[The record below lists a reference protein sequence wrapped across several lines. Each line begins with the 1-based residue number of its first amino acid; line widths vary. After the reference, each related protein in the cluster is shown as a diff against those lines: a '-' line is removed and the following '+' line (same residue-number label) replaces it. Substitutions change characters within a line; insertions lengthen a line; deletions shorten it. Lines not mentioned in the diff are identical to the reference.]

1 MLVKDQKWG
10 KSSRRS
16 MKILTIIVTYNG
28 MRWAQRCL
36 QSLRD
41 SEVHTDI
48 YVIDNGST
56 DGTQAFIREHF
67 PEAVMVQN
75 ARNEGFGRA
84 NNRGLRYA
92 LEHGYDYVYLLNEDA
107 WIMPSTL
114 GELITCHRNHPE
126 FGLLSPAQWQADGK
140 ALDRNFLK
148 GPCNQ
153 NHRLQSDLQSG
164 SFREEVYEVETVM
177 AAHWLLPAST
187 IRKIG
192 FFSPTYP
199 HYGEDDDYTARL
211 RFHGLQA
218 GVVMTARAVHDRQH
232 RQESREQLF
241 YMHYI
246 CILKLF
252 SNPSLSM
259 GRAWYCCIGYTLKAI
274 RRHRSLRPVGNVVKV
289 LKRWRT
295 IRRNRLISI
304 HQKGNFPSA

>member
-1 MLVKDQKWG
+1 M
-10 KSSRRS
+10 R
-16 MKILTIIVTYNG
+16 ILTIIVTYNG
-28 MRWAQRCL
+28 MRWMQQCL

-41 SEVHTDI
+41 SEVQTDI

-84 NNRGLRYA
+84 NNRGFRYA
-92 LEHGYDYVYLLNEDA
+92 LDHAYDYVYLLNEDA

-114 GELITCHRNHPE
+114 GRLTACHRSHPE
-126 FGLLSPAQWQADGK
+126 YGLLSPAQWQADGK
-140 ALDRNFLK
+140 ALDCNFLK
-148 GPCNQ
+148 GPCSQ
-153 NHRLQSDLQSG
+153 NPRLQDDLLAG
-164 SFREEVYEVETVM
+164 SFREEVYTVETVM
-177 AAHWLLPAST
+177 AAHWLLPVST

-192 FFSPTYP
+192 FFSHTYP
-199 HYGEDDDYTARL
+199 HYGEDDDYPARL

-218 GVVMTARAVHDRQH
+218 GVVMSAQAVHDRQH

-246 CILKLF
+246 RMLKLF
-252 SNPSLSM
+252 SNPSLSL
-259 GRAWYCCIGYTLKAI
+259 GRAWYRCIGDTLKAI
-274 RRHRSLRPVGNVVKV
+274 HRHRSLRPAGNVAKV
-289 LKRWRT
+289 LKQWHT

-304 HQKGNFPSA
+304 HQKGDFPTA

>member
-1 MLVKDQKWG
+1 
-10 KSSRRS
+10 

-67 PEAVMVQN
+67 PEAIMVQN

-114 GELITCHRNHPE
+114 GRLTACHRSHPE
-126 FGLLSPAQWQADGK
+126 YGLLSPAQWQADGK
-140 ALDRNFLK
+140 ALDRNFVK
-148 GPCNQ
+148 GPCSQ
-153 NHRLQSDLQSG
+153 NPRLQDDLLAG
-164 SFREEVYEVETVM
+164 SFREEVYTVETVM
-177 AAHWLLPAST
+177 AAHWLLPVST

-199 HYGEDDDYTARL
+199 HYGEDDDYTART
-211 RFHGLQA
+211 RFHGLRT
-218 GVVMTARAVHDRQH
+218 GVVMKAKAIHDRQY
-232 RQESREQLF
+232 RQASKQQLL
-241 YMHYI
+241 YLHYI
-246 CILKLF
+246 GLLKLF
-252 SNPSLSM
+252 SNPFLSLR
-259 GRAWYCCIGYTLKAI
+259 RAWYRCLGDTLKAI
-274 RRHRSLRPVGNVVKV
+274 VRQRSLRPACHI
-289 LKRWRT
+289 LKIIGQWRT
-295 IRRNRLISI
+295 IRRNRHICI
-304 HQKGNFPSA
+304 HQTGAFLPS